1 MTFPSNVSPHACRSG
16 FGAWTRR
23 LIAAGIFAVAVI
35 VGTAGASRAAV
46 FNPRTFTLAN
56 GLQVVVIESH
66 RLPVVRQIV
75 FYRVGAS
82 DDPPGKSGLA
92 HYLEHLMFK
101 GTKVM
106 APGEFSKVVARNGG
120 RDNAFTSADTTA
132 YYQTVSRDR
141 LELVMRMEADRM
153 ANLTIAPEEAAPELK
168 VVVEE
173 RRSRVDNRPAAQ
185 LDEHVA
191 AALFMNHP
199 YRVPII
205 GWQHELEKLTVED
218 ARAFYKQHYAPNNA
232 ILVIAGDVTVDEVR
246 PLAEKYYG
254 VIPANPSIRPRVRLA
269 EPPQHAARRVT
280 MRSDRVREPRF
291 ARDYLAPSHSTGET
305 AHAYALELLSV
316 ITGGGATSRLYRS
329 MVIEKKIALG
339 VDTYY
344 DADQFGPAV
353 FGFALRPREGTGL
366 DVAEAALD
374 TEIRSLL
381 EKGVTAEELAA
392 AKKRMLA
399 SAIFARD
406 SLRRGAVSIGVALTT
421 GQTIEDVESWPERIS
436 AVTLEQVNAAAR
448 YVLRPERSVTSLLL
462 PDDPGA
468 RARDSRRERSLTGRA
483 PKEQSR

>member
-1 MTFPSNVSPHACRSG
+1 MISPSSLPARPLG
-16 FGAWTRR
+16 ARFGASARR
-23 LIAAGIFAVAVI
+23 LVVAGILALVAIVGAAGI
-35 VGTAGASRAAV
+35 SRAAV
-46 FNPRTFTLAN
+46 FNPKTFTLAN
-56 GLQVVVIESH
+56 GLQVVVIEAH
-66 RLPVVRQIV
+66 RLPVVRHIV
-75 FYRVGAS
+75 FYRVGGS

-168 VVVEE
+168 VLLEE

-205 GWQHELEKLTVED
+205 GWQHELEKLTVGD
-218 ARAFYKQHYAPNNA
+218 ARAFYKHHYAPNNA
-232 ILVIAGDVTVDEVR
+232 ILIVAGDVTVDEVR

-269 EPPQHAARRVT
+269 EPPQRAARRVT

-291 ARDYLAPSHSTGET
+291 SRDYLAPSHSTGET
-305 AHAYALELLSV
+305 AHAYGLELLSV
-316 ITGGGATSRLYRS
+316 IMGGGATSRLYRS
-329 MVIEKKIALG
+329 MVIDKKIALG

-406 SLRRGAVSIGVALTT
+406 SLRRGAVSIGIALTT
-421 GQTIEDVESWPERIS
+421 GQTIEDVESWPDRIS

-448 YVLRPERSVTSLLL
+448 HVLRPERSVTSQLL

-468 RARDSRRERSLTGRA
+468 RPREGRRERARTSRA
-483 PKEQSR
+483 PKEQGR